1 MSEQTTF
8 DIDKILALL
17 PHRYPFVLID
27 RVLDYSQGESIQAL
41 KNLTFNESYFQ
52 GHFPQKA
59 IMPGVLMV
67 EALAQAAGTL
77 LMLEEEN
84 VNNVY
89 FLAGV
94 DKARFRRFAQP
105 GDQLVLQV
113 RHKKS
118 KNMLHFFECRI
129 EVEEKKI
136 MEATILLVEGGI
148 SE

>member
-1 MSEQTTF
+1 MSDQTTY

-41 KNLTFNESYFQ
+41 KNLTVNESYFQ
-52 GHFPQKA
+52 GHFPQKP
-59 IMPGVLMV
+59 IMPGVLMT
-67 EALAQAAGTL
+67 EALAQAAGML
-77 LMLEEEN
+77 LMLEEDN
-84 VNNVY
+84 ANNVY

-94 DKARFRRFAQP
+94 DTARFRRFAQP
-105 GDQLVLQV
+105 GDQLILHA

-129 EVEEKKI
+129 EVEERKI